1 MSKIIDSLAE
11 AAGPVVDSNL
21 DRIEKWINS
30 KEIAGITAFR
40 KELKD
45 VHNQEATLIDKP
57 IDGTPEERRY
67 SKQENRA
74 RNRDLKMALAR
85 KGYGVTSVMGL
96 YPEGGVPK
104 TEESFLVVNLPDDP
118 EFYDVL
124 FRLSEWY
131 NQDTFLYKPK
141 GEPEAVL
148 VGTNDDD
155 FVGYGNSRPAGQF
168 AKNVQGDFMSRLKNK
183 GYAFVSE
190 DTKDYY
196 EQDDP
201 KSWQDRKKAR
211 SVTDSAIESLFRV
224 VDSSFVGM
232 AVVSEVGKLV
242 KDSKLPKM
250 NWNCHLRKKL

>member
-11 AAGPVVDSNL
+11 AAGQIADSNL

-30 KEIAGITAFR
+30 KEVAGIIAFR

-45 VHNQEATLIDKP
+45 VHNQSATLINKP
-57 IDGTPEERRY
+57 IDGTPDERRY

-131 NQDTFLYKPK
+131 NRDTFLYKPK
-141 GEPEAVL
+141 GESEAVL

-155 FVGYGNSRPAGQF
+155 FVGYGNTRPAGQF
-168 AKNVQGDFMSRLKNK
+168 AKNVQGEFMSRLKNK

-196 EQDDP
+196 EKDNP
-201 KSWQDRKKAR
+201 VSWKDRKAAR
-211 SVTDSAIESLFRV
+211 TVSDLAIESLFRV
-224 VDSSFVGM
+224 VDSSLSGL

-242 KDSKLPKM
+242 KDSRLPNI
-250 NWNCHLRKKL
+250 NWKCFIRK

>member
-11 AAGPVVDSNL
+11 AAGQIADSNV

-30 KEIAGITAFR
+30 KEVAGITAFR

-45 VHNQEATLIDKP
+45 VHNQSATLIDKP

-67 SKQENRA
+67 SKHENRA

-131 NQDTFLYKPK
+131 NQDTFLYKAK

-155 FVGYGNSRPAGQF
+155 FVGYGNTRPAGQF
-168 AKNVQGDFMSRLKNK
+168 AKNVQGEFMSRLKNK

-190 DTKDYY
+190 DTKAYY
-196 EQDDP
+196 EKDNP
-201 KSWQDRKKAR
+201 VSWKDRKAAR
-211 SVTDSAIESLFRV
+211 TVSDSAIESLFRV
-224 VDSSFVGM
+224 IDSSFSGL

-242 KDSKLPKM
+242 KDSRLPNI
-250 NWNCHLRKKL
+250 NWKCFTRK

>member
-11 AAGPVVDSNL
+11 AAGQIADSNL

-30 KEIAGITAFR
+30 KEVAGITAFR

-45 VHNQEATLIDKP
+45 VHNPSTTLIDKP

-104 TEESFLVVNLPDDP
+104 TEESFLVVNHPDDP

-131 NQDTFLYKPK
+131 NQDTFLYKAK
-141 GEPEAVL
+141 DEPEAVL

-155 FVGYGNSRPAGQF
+155 FVGYGNTRPAGQF
-168 AKNVQGDFMSRLKNK
+168 AKNVQGEFMSRLKSK
-183 GYAFVSE
+183 GYSFVSE

-196 EQDDP
+196 EKDNP
-201 KSWQDRKKAR
+201 VSWKDRKAAR
-211 SVTDSAIESLFRV
+211 TVSDSAIESLFRV
-224 VDSSFVGM
+224 IDSSFSGL

-242 KDSKLPKM
+242 KDSRLPSI
-250 NWNCHLRKKL
+250 NWKCFIRK

>member
-11 AAGPVVDSNL
+11 AAGQIADSNL

-30 KEIAGITAFR
+30 KEVAGITAFR

-45 VHNQEATLIDKP
+45 VHNQSATLIDKP

-141 GEPEAVL
+141 DEPEAVL

-155 FVGYGNSRPAGQF
+155 FVGYGNTRPAGQF
-168 AKNVQGDFMSRLKNK
+168 AKNVQGEFMSRLKSK

-196 EQDDP
+196 EKDNP
-201 KSWQDRKKAR
+201 VSWKDRKAAR
-211 SVTDSAIESLFRV
+211 TVSDSAIESLFRV
-224 VDSSFVGM
+224 IDSSLSGL

-242 KDSKLPKM
+242 KDSRLPNI
-250 NWNCHLRKKL
+250 NWKCFIRK

>member
-11 AAGPVVDSNL
+11 AAGQIADSNL

-30 KEIAGITAFR
+30 KEVAGITAFR

-45 VHNQEATLIDKP
+45 VHAQSATLIDKP

-131 NQDTFLYKPK
+131 NQDTFLYKAK

-155 FVGYGNSRPAGQF
+155 FVGYGNTRPAGQF
-168 AKNVQGDFMSRLKNK
+168 AKNVKGEFMSRLKNK

-196 EQDDP
+196 EKDNP
-201 KSWQDRKKAR
+201 VSWKDRKAAR
-211 SVTDSAIESLFRV
+211 TVSDSAIESLFRV
-224 VDSSFVGM
+224 IDSSFSGL

-242 KDSKLPKM
+242 KDSRLPNI
-250 NWNCHLRKKL
+250 NWKCFTRK